1 MDREDRI
8 GLGAAIGAH
17 GALVAAFALGLLF
30 TAPVI
35 RKPAPMQVTIFG
47 EDQVSS
53 APDAI
58 QEEPAPAE
66 AAAPPPMETVEPE
79 VAEPEPIPT
88 PVQKVPPKPV
98 PTPVVPK
105 TPTKP
110 VAQQKQP
117 PPKTNPVKKPPV
129 RTPPKSPGFSK
140 DFEKSIA
147 GIGQGPATK
156 TPPKTSPHDGGGVKA
171 GTPAA
176 KTAQQVRKEV
186 NIALGPQIQRFVERC
201 APSGLDV
208 KSIETTIA
216 LRLDNGG
223 RLNDVQITNQTGV
236 NDNNRPQAEP
246 LKRCI
251 LQAAR
256 AASPYR
262 GLDPD
267 YYDVWKSHSM
277 RLRPRS

>member
-1 MDREDRI
+1 MDREEKI
-8 GLGAAIGAH
+8 GLGTAVGVH
-17 GALVAAFALGLLF
+17 GALVAAFALGLLM
-30 TAPVI
+30 TTPVI

-47 EDQVSS
+47 EDQISS

-66 AAAPPPMETVEPE
+66 AAAPPSMETVEPE
-79 VAEPEPIPT
+79 VAEPEPVPT
-88 PVQKVPPKPV
+88 PVQKILPKPQPTPVVQKVPPKPV
-98 PTPVVPK
+98 V
-105 TPTKP
+105 
-110 VAQQKQP
+110 QQKQP
-117 PPKTNPVKKPPV
+117 PKTVTVKKPPT

-147 GIGQGPATK
+147 GIGKGPTTK
-156 TPPKTSPHDGGGVKA
+156 TPPKTSPNDGGGVKA

-186 NIALGPQIQRFVERC
+186 NVALGPQILRFVERC
-201 APSGLDV
+201 APSGVDV
-208 KSIETTIA
+208 RAIETTIA

-267 YYDVWKSHSM
+267 YYEVWKSHSM